1 MAISI
6 NSLIRKTD
14 RKPPRIIV
22 HGPPGVGK
30 TTLLASLPRPVL
42 IDAEGGLGLNDIP
55 HFPLATTFQDVK
67 DAFGAAVE
75 AGEFRT
81 IIIDSLD
88 HIEPLVWA
96 ETAQRNG
103 WKTIEDA
110 GYGKG
115 YIAADEVWNEFLDY
129 INSAT
134 RDCDIAVAMTAHSIV
149 KTFNDP
155 EGQSYDR
162 YEMKLHKR
170 ANAVMQEKADLILF
184 ANFEAIASEIKDGTQ
199 KRTIGKGGGNRALY
213 AEKRPAFDAKNRHD
227 LPAKVSM
234 GRPFDWSVYAA
245 AFPEGFFDNNEGVK
259 K

>member
-6 NSLIRKTD
+6 NSLIRKNEA
-14 RKPPRIIV
+14 KPPRIIV

-30 TTLLASLPRPVL
+30 TTLLASLPSPVL

-55 HFPLATTFQDVK
+55 HFPLATCFQDVK

-75 AGEFRT
+75 SGEFKT

-96 ETAQRNG
+96 ETARVNG

-115 YIAADEVWNEFLDY
+115 YIAADETWGELLDY
-129 INSAT
+129 INSAA
-134 RDCDIAVAMTAHSIV
+134 RDCGIVVAMTAHSQLR
-149 KTFNDP
+149 KFDDP

-170 ANAVMQEKADLILF
+170 ANALMQEKADMVLF
-184 ANFEAIASEIKDGTQ
+184 ANFDAVASEIKDGTQ
-199 KRTIGKGGGNRALY
+199 KRTIGKGVGGRTVY
-213 AEKRPAFDAKNRHD
+213 SEKRPAFDAKNRHD
-227 LPAKVSM
+227 LPARVKLEK
-234 GRPFDWSVYAA
+234 PFDWSVYSA
-245 AFPEGFFDNNEGVK
+245 AFPADYFN
-259 K
+259 